1 MELQRAIDLAL
12 DWTCQ
17 LHQAL
22 ENQDLSVCQD
32 LMEQRGIAMEA
43 LESAHR
49 GASELQLATCHPA
62 LVSLKR
68 ADALLQ
74 QRTQAMLTMVAGEF
88 REQLGLS
95 NTGKQPQGTEPTPAC
110 LDRKV

>member
-12 DWTCQ
+12 ELTGR

-22 ENQDLSVCQD
+22 ENQDLSVCQG
-32 LMEQRGIAMEA
+32 LLEQRGVAMETF
-43 LESAHR
+43 ESAHR
-49 GASELQLATCHPA
+49 GASEQHRATCLPA

-74 QRTQAMLTMVAGEF
+74 ERTQTMLGIVAGEF

-95 NTGKQPQGTEPTPAC
+95 NTGKQPQGKEPIPAC